1 MEKINPAVMEPLFN
15 FRNNIFKKSFRG
27 DKLLLPRKNGVVTT
41 MAGDGVPGLVD
52 GPTLKARF
60 KSPLDVVVSPD
71 GKIYVADAFNSCIRK
86 IENGQVSTFAGNGS
100 ANITDGKSILA
111 RFKIPSRLTL
121 DANGNLY
128 TLDAADPRIRKIT
141 PTAEVSTYAG
151 VGKIGF
157 RDGEAA
163 NAQFGQSFGIVSDP
177 AGNIY
182 VADSQNNRIR
192 KISLDRKVITL
203 AGTGIQGNVNGKGDI
218 AQFYFATGII
228 VDNLGNLFVSDINR
242 IRKISPTGVVSTFAG
257 SNISGYEDGKKGI
270 AKFSQIEDL
279 ATDGRGNIYL
289 TDENRIRKI
298 TAQGFVSTVAGSDAG
313 YKDGDATAAKFDGPQ
328 GLVIDK
334 QGNIYV
340 ADFNNNRIRKISF
353 E

>member
-1 MEKINPAVMEPLFN
+1 M
-15 FRNNIFKKSFRG
+15 G
-27 DKLLLPRKNGVVTT
+27 DKFHLSRKKYVVTT
-41 MAGDGVPGLVD
+41 IAGDGVPGLVD
-52 GPTLKARF
+52 GLALKARF
-60 KSPLDVVVSPD
+60 KSPMDIAVSPD

-86 IENGQVSTFAGNGS
+86 IENGQVSTFVGNGS
-100 ANITDGKSILA
+100 ANITDGKSFRA
-111 RFKIPSRLTL
+111 RFKIPSRLAL
-121 DANGNLY
+121 DVNGNLY

-141 PTAEVSTYAG
+141 PAAEVSTYAG
-151 VGKIGF
+151 VDKIGF
-157 RDGEAA
+157 RDGEAS
-163 NAQFGQSFGIVSDP
+163 NAQFGQSFGIASDP

-192 KISLDRKVITL
+192 KISFDRKVITL

-228 VDNLGNLFVSDINR
+228 VDELGNLFVSDINR

-257 SNISGYEDGKKGI
+257 SDISGHEDGKKWV
-270 AKFSQIEDL
+270 ARFSQIEDL
-279 ATDGRGNIYL
+279 AIDGRGNIYL

-298 TAQGFVSTVAGSDAG
+298 TAQGVVSTIAGSTAG
-313 YKDGDATAAKFDGPQ
+313 YKDGDATTAKFDGPQ
-328 GLVIDK
+328 GLAIDK
-334 QGNIYV
+334 QGNIFV